1 MLKKLNKLFWIMITF
16 SLLSLIAGV
25 LLVWFPSV
33 SLKVISYVIAAV
45 MLLFGI
51 ILVTDYKARIFYT
64 EFITLGVLFIILGS
78 VLLLHNNIVQLI
90 IPIIIG
96 TYIIV
101 NEIVNMRIALKLMKY
116 SNSMIFAFILSLLAT
131 ICGVLM
137 IVYPSNS
144 AIALTLYMGIVL
156 IVYSISVLTNMI
168 IFKKHVS
175 DIKKIITE

>member
-1 MLKKLNKLFWIMITF
+1 MLKKLNKLFWMMIVF

-25 LLVWFPSV
+25 LLVWFPNV
-33 SLKVISYVIAAV
+33 SLNVISYIIAGI

-64 EFITLGVLFIILGS
+64 QFITLGVIFLILGS
-78 VLLLHNNIVQLI
+78 ILLLHNNIIQIL

-101 NEIVNMRIALKLMKY
+101 NEIVNMQIALKLMKY
-116 SNSMIFAFILSLLAT
+116 SNSMILAFILSLLACV
-131 ICGVLM
+131 CGVLM
-137 IVYPSNS
+137 IVYPSDS
-144 AIALTLYMGIVL
+144 AVALTLYMGIVL

-168 IFKKHVS
+168 IFKKHVN

>member
-1 MLKKLNKLFWIMITF
+1 
-16 SLLSLIAGV
+16 
-25 LLVWFPSV
+25 
-33 SLKVISYVIAAV
+33 

-64 EFITLGVLFIILGS
+64 QFITLGVIFIILGS
-78 VLLLHNNIVQLI
+78 ILLLHNNIVQVL

-101 NEIVNMRIALKLMKY
+101 NEIVNMQIALKLMKY
-116 SNSMIFAFILSLLAT
+116 SNSMILAFVLSLLACV
-131 ICGVLM
+131 CGVLM
-137 IVYPSNS
+137 IVYPSDG

-168 IFKKHVS
+168 IFKKHVN

>member
-1 MLKKLNKLFWIMITF
+1 MLKKINKLFWMMIVF
-16 SLLSLIAGV
+16 SLLSLVAGV
-25 LLVWFPSV
+25 LLVWFPIV
-33 SLKVISYVIAAV
+33 SLNVISYIIAGV

-64 EFITLGVLFIILGS
+64 QFITLGVIFIILGS
-78 VLLLHNNIVQLI
+78 ILLLHNNIIQVL

-101 NEIVNMRIALKLMKY
+101 NEIVNMQIALKLMKY
-116 SNSMIFAFILSLLAT
+116 SNSMILAFVLSLLACV
-131 ICGVLM
+131 CGVLM
-137 IVYPSNS
+137 IVYPSDG

-168 IFKKHVS
+168 IFKKHVN

>member
-1 MLKKLNKLFWIMITF
+1 MLKKLNKLFWMMIVF

-25 LLVWFPSV
+25 LLVWFPNV
-33 SLKVISYVIAAV
+33 SLYVISYIIAGV

-64 EFITLGVLFIILGS
+64 QFITLGVIFLILGS
-78 VLLLHNNIVQLI
+78 ILLLHNNIIQIL

-101 NEIVNMRIALKLMKY
+101 NEIVNMQIALKLMKY
-116 SNSMIFAFILSLLAT
+116 SNSMILAFVLSLLACV
-131 ICGVLM
+131 CGVLM
-137 IVYPSNS
+137 IVYPSDS
-144 AIALTLYMGIVL
+144 AVALTLYMGIVL

-168 IFKKHVS
+168 IFKKHVN
-175 DIKKIITE
+175 DIKKVITE

>member
-1 MLKKLNKLFWIMITF
+1 MLKKLNKLFWMMIVF

-25 LLVWFPSV
+25 LLVWFPNV
-33 SLKVISYVIAAV
+33 SLNVISYIIASV

-64 EFITLGVLFIILGS
+64 QFITLGVIFLILGS
-78 VLLLHNNIVQLI
+78 ILLLHNNIIQIL

-101 NEIVNMRIALKLMKY
+101 NEIVNMQIALKLMKY
-116 SNSMIFAFILSLLAT
+116 SNSMILAFVLSLLACV
-131 ICGVLM
+131 CGVLM
-137 IVYPSNS
+137 IVYPSDS
-144 AIALTLYMGIVL
+144 AVALTLYMGIVL

-168 IFKKHVS
+168 IFKKHVN
-175 DIKKIITE
+175 DIKKVITE

>member
-1 MLKKLNKLFWIMITF
+1 MLKKINKLFWMMIVF
-16 SLLSLIAGV
+16 SLLSLVAGV
-25 LLVWFPSV
+25 LLVWFPNV
-33 SLKVISYVIAAV
+33 SLNVISYITAGV

-64 EFITLGVLFIILGS
+64 QFITLGVIFIILGS
-78 VLLLHNNIVQLI
+78 ILLLHNNIVQVL

-101 NEIVNMRIALKLMKY
+101 NEIVNMQIALKLMKY
-116 SNSMIFAFILSLLAT
+116 SNSMILAFVLSLLACV
-131 ICGVLM
+131 CGVLM
-137 IVYPSNS
+137 IVYPSDG

-168 IFKKHVS
+168 IFKKHVN